1 MYSLLAGWPDAH
13 LEVAIL
19 SLLVSLL
26 VPFKVGDPQSAN
38 KSKSQ
43 HLGSNFPFSLIL
55 VIFYKTGKVDG
66 ILNR

>member
-19 SLLVSLL
+19 CLLVSWL

-43 HLGSNFPFSLIL
+43 HLGSTFSLIL